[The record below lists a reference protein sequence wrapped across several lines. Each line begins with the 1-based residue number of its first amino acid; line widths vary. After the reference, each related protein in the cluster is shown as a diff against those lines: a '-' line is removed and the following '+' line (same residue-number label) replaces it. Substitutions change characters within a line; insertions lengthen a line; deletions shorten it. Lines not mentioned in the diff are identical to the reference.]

1 MSIAST
7 HSPPTNV
14 QFVRYENE
22 AQLPGIQ
29 QVVGSSLS
37 EPYPIFTYRYFLVHW
52 PQHCYLALDAT
63 NQCIGAIICRLQ
75 PHKNT
80 LGFQMDRGAQSDGEK
95 FDSKLA
101 VRSVNGVLVPS
112 ALMRGYIAMVAVNPK
127 YRKQGIGSRLVCLA
141 IESMLQEKA
150 NEIVLETEATNL
162 QAIHFYQRLGFIKEK
177 RLHRYYLNGVDAF
190 RLKLRAPV

>member
-7 HSPPTNV
+7 HPPPTNV

-112 ALMRGYIAMVAVNPK
+112 ALMRGYIAMVAP
-127 YRKQGIGSRLVCLA
+127 Q
-141 IESMLQEKA
+141 Q
-150 NEIVLETEATNL
+150 IVLETEATNL
-162 QAIHFYQRLGFIKEK
+162 QAVHFYQRLGFIKEK